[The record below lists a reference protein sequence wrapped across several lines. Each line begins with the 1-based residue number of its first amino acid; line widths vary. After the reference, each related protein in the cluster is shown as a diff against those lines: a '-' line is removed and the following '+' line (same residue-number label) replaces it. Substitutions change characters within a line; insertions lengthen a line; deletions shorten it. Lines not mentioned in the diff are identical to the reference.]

1 MCGRYA
7 IGTSRLPR
15 IENALG
21 VALWLGLGTIAWSTA
36 DRWALDPR
44 PFRALVLVALLM
56 TLTWLPGMVRVLKR
70 HARLRGRPQA
80 LLDPMTLQRRLRCHP
95 DALWLG

>member
-21 VALWLGLGTIAWSTA
+21 VALPAV
-36 DRWALDPR
+36 RPR
-44 PFRALVLVALLM
+44 DFPVFS
-56 TLTWLPGMVRVLKR
+56 
-70 HARLRGRPQA
+70 
-80 LLDPMTLQRRLRCHP
+80 
-95 DALWLG
+95 